1 MSTAPPDGTEWS
13 TITLLLIGAFLAVI
27 GWVVGVVLLWRSRVW
42 TLGDKLIGTLLW
54 PGGLV
59 TGVLVAIAFAG
70 RGALGILVSVVAVL
84 VPVGTALYLRRR
96 TKQSSSF

>member
-1 MSTAPPDGTEWS
+1 MGTAPPDGTEWS
-13 TITLLLIGAFLAVI
+13 VITLLLIGAFLAVV

-59 TGVLVAIAFAG
+59 TGVLVAVAFAG
-70 RGALGILVSVVAVL
+70 RGAVGVLVAVVAVV
-84 VPVGTALYLRRR
+84 VPVASALYLRRR
-96 TKQSSSF
+96 TQPSSGF